1 MSIGSI
7 MTKAIPPDKTPPM
20 APSSTYYTS
29 PKTYGVYEISSNSSS
44 SKRYRFGNHPV
55 RLNELIKEFGKA
67 SCIALFYD
75 RELAEQL
82 ARHHNTKL

>member
-1 MSIGSI
+1 MSIESLLAN
-7 MTKAIPPDKTPPM
+7 AIPPDKTPPM

-44 SKRYRFGNHPV
+44 KRYRYGNHPV

-67 SCIALFYD
+67 SCIALFYE
-75 RELAEQL
+75 REQAEQL
-82 ARHHNTKL
+82 ARHYNAK